1 MNSTSVTEIDVIKS
15 PEPARARQRS
25 RLETRRRLV
34 AAGTELFARQGL
46 HRTTTVQIAN
56 RAGVAAG
63 TYYLHFQDK
72 AALFREIV
80 FDAFARLR
88 ERLASASARAGDDS
102 LAVVRARAEELLSFA
117 EENRSLVRVIFGRDH
132 EAADLGEDLMDDFIP
147 GIEAGLRRRMAA
159 GQAANLHPGASAQ
172 AIAGMWTR
180 VVTWWLEDPGRAP
193 RQAVVET
200 LVHLHPFASAI
211 ARS

>member
-1 MNSTSVTEIDVIKS
+1 
-15 PEPARARQRS
+15 
-25 RLETRRRLV
+25 
-34 AAGTELFARQGL
+34 
-46 HRTTTVQIAN
+46 
-56 RAGVAAG
+56 
-63 TYYLHFQDK
+63 
-72 AALFREIV
+72 
-80 FDAFARLR
+80 
-88 ERLASASARAGDDS
+88 
-102 LAVVRARAEELLSFA
+102 
-117 EENRSLVRVIFGRDH
+117 
-132 EAADLGEDLMDDFIP
+132 MDDFIP